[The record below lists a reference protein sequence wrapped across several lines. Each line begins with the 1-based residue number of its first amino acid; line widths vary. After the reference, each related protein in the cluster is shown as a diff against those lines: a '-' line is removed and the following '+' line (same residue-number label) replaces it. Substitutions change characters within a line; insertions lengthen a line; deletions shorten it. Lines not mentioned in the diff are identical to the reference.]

1 MLSFECGTVS
11 RAAPQRRDWNRR
23 APEHMDKTHDPCIA
37 CRASTPKEG
46 ARVCPECG
54 HKFGGLAWEG
64 IDAHWRSK
72 HEEVTPYE
80 EFWSGLCRP
89 HRSGKAPII
98 AESED
103 ELAREARTL
112 AQSIVGKTV
121 REVWRHRSGELGLEF
136 TDGTRLFVDHAERG
150 LEFSIT

>member
-1 MLSFECGTVS
+1 
-11 RAAPQRRDWNRR
+11 
-23 APEHMDKTHDPCIA
+23 MDKKHDPCVA

-46 ARVCPECG
+46 ARVCPQCG
-54 HKFGGLAWEG
+54 HKFRGLAWEG

-72 HEEVTPYE
+72 HEDVTSYE

-98 AESED
+98 AETED

-112 AQSIVGKTV
+112 ARFISGKTV
-121 REVWRHRSGELGLEF
+121 RQVWRHRSGELGLEF
-136 TDGTRLFVDHAERG
+136 TDGTRLFVDHAENG
-150 LEFSIT
+150 LEFSIN